1 MKAYEA
7 KIEDINGIT
16 SLFNDYRVF
25 YKQPSDIE
33 GAKTYIKERLENEES
48 VIFVVKKDQK
58 YIGFAQL
65 YPAFSSISMKRTW
78 ILNDMFVD
86 SQARGQGIGQM
97 LLEKVKE
104 YAAAAG
110 AKSVVLETEQD
121 NFGAQKLYEK
131 NGYVRDTQFF
141 HYELSLS

>member
-141 HYELSLS
+141 HYELSLL

>member
-110 AKSVVLETEQD
+110 AKSVVLETAQD

-141 HYELSLS
+141 HYELSLL